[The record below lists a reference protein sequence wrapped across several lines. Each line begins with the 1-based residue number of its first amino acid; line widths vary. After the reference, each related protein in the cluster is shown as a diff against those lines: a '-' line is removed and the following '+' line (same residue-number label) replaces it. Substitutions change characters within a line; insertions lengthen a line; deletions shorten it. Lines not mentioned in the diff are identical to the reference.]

1 MSESI
6 EPERGALS
14 RERIVR
20 AAVRLI
26 ERDGAD
32 AVSMR
37 RVAAELGVG
46 TMSLYNHVPN
56 KAALLDGVAE
66 FIMADMAFAA
76 DPDDDWRDQARAL
89 ARRFREIAGRYP
101 RSVLVV
107 ITRQPRSS
115 VGLLP
120 VELALAAVRQA
131 GFDDRVAVRLV
142 RTFVSFILGH
152 LVHQASVA
160 QRTEPEGRAEL
171 IDALERA
178 HYTNVRDLL
187 PMLSEHDHHG
197 DFEFGLELLIGAMEA
212 LPRSGPRGPDKE
224 DNGCPT
230 RC

>member
-1 MSESI
+1 M
-6 EPERGALS
+6 
-14 RERIVR
+14 R

-32 AVSMR
+32 AASMR

-101 RSVLVV
+101 NSVLVV

-115 VGLLP
+115 VGLRP
-120 VELALAAVRQA
+120 VELALAAVRKA

-152 LVHQASVA
+152 LMHQVSVA
-160 QRTEPEGRAEL
+160 ERPEPEDTAEL
-171 IDALERA
+171 AGALELA

-187 PMLSEHDHHG
+187 PVLAEHDHDG
-197 DFEFGLELLIGAMEA
+197 DFEFGLELLISAMEA
-212 LPRSGPRGPDKE
+212 LPRSGPRAADKE

>member
-1 MSESI
+1 MTEAI
-6 EPERGALS
+6 QPARGALS
-14 RERIVR
+14 RERIVH

-32 AVSMR
+32 VISMR

-66 FIMADMAFAA
+66 FIMADMEFAA
-76 DPDDDWRDQARAL
+76 DPNADWRDQARGL
-89 ARRFREIAGRYP
+89 ARRFRAIARRYP

-115 VGLLP
+115 VGLHP
-120 VELALAAVRQA
+120 VELALAAVRKA
-131 GFDDRVAVRLV
+131 GFDDRIAVRLV
-142 RTFVSFILGH
+142 RTFVSFVLGSLMH
-152 LVHQASVA
+152 EASLAERPEQADTSELA
-160 QRTEPEGRAEL
+160 Q
-171 IDALERA
+171 ALERA

-187 PMLSEHDHHG
+187 GVLVEHDHDG

-212 LPRSGPRGPDKE
+212 LPRSGFQH
-224 DNGCPT
+224 
-230 RC
+230 